1 MPENAMKVYIGRV
14 RGEDGISPAITVQ
27 EDTPV
32 SYRLQITDK
41 THTFLTPN
49 LRGATFKS
57 ATVGVLGHD
66 PLIVPFTDLGL
77 NPDREYLFYA
87 AAGMDY
93 PYLRSINAIR
103 IENNAVQISVYY
115 DTVPYTTPQPG
126 SPFDSGFVKIGTPGL
141 QVGDFNIGEQF
152 DSEPF
157 PVNLLCFELEE
168 AEEPEHTAQAIKTSG

>member
-1 MPENAMKVYIGRV
+1 MPVVAVKTYVGRV
-14 RGEDGISPAITVQ
+14 KGTDGFSPTV
-27 EDTPV
+27 EVHENTPV

-57 ATVGVLGHD
+57 ATVEVMGHE

-77 NPDREYLFYA
+77 NPDRDYLFYA
-87 AAGMDY
+87 TAGIDY

-103 IENNAVQISVYY
+103 VENDAVQISVYW
-115 DTVPYTTPQPG
+115 DTVPYTQPQQG
-126 SPFDSGFVKIGTPGL
+126 SPFDGGFLKIGAPGL
-141 QVGDFNIGEQF
+141 IIDDFNIGEQINS
-152 DSEPF
+152 DPF

-168 AEEPEHTAQAIKTSG
+168 TEEAEN